1 MPGRWSLAGFSL
13 VGFFVAAALSIIYE
27 RWGGDTDIVAALG
40 RAAGAG
46 VAGAMLGLLV
56 ALLVNRASR
65 TGPR

>member
-1 MPGRWSLAGFSL
+1 MPGKWSVAGFSL

-27 RWGGDTDIVAALG
+27 RWGADTDIVAALV

-56 ALLVNRASR
+56 ALLVNRASQ
-65 TGPR
+65 TGHR